1 MQFPR
6 RSTIVAE
13 ILDSILSGKGMG
25 LIQRCHIK
33 QGTELFPAVDTL
45 LKYRQPFRFGS
56 LIIHFIRRK
65 LPCCSFLGCI
75 CPVGCPRRIRP
86 GLCTAIRICN
96 IRCIRSTT
104 RVTAQAHHQH
114 RYHCCRADHDP
125 ERRLAIIQYMTDP
138 VLHMI
143 FTKRKQ
149 GTDGTAPIP
158 LPFSTGSFF
167 QQCIGIDLLALLAEK
182 LHNFFIAGH
191 LTIHVH
197 QIKCQPY
204 QRVKPMHTADQQSC
218 RFEKVIPALQMHS
231 LVAQHDFSALRIQS
245 RREIDHRMHQ
255 SHDKGQMPSIDLAD
269 PRLYLSDT
277 AVSSVNPV
285 PHTQVGKGM
294 IPHKS
299 CHSK

>member
-6 RSTIVAE
+6 RNTIVAK
-13 ILDSILSGKGMG
+13 ILDAVLSGKRPGILQG
-25 LIQRCHIK
+25 SHIK

-75 CPVGCPRRIRP
+75 CPVGCPRRICLS
-86 GLCTAIRICN
+86 LCTAIRICN

-114 RYHCCRADHDP
+114 RDHCCRANHDP
-125 ERRLAIIQYMTDP
+125 EWRLAIVKHMTDP

-149 GTDGTAPIP
+149 GTDRTAPIT
-158 LPFSTGSFF
+158 LPFSAGSFF

-182 LHNFFIAGH
+182 LHNFFITGH
-191 LTIHVH
+191 LTVHIH
-197 QIKCQPY
+197 QIKCQPH
-204 QRVKPMHTADQQSC
+204 QRVKPMHTADQQRC

-231 LVAQHDFSALRIQS
+231 LVAQHDFSALRIQP
-245 RREIDHRMHQ
+245 RREIDHRMDQ
-255 SHDKGQMPSIDLAD
+255 PHDEGQVSSVNLAD
-269 PRLYLSDT
+269 PRFYLSDT